1 MKSIRVNFRTNNKYK
16 ENKFSFCRRE
26 KTSLATREK
35 GWRRRGGERV
45 ASSRW
50 RRSFA
55 KGRGEGGLCTMHL
68 AAAILTESDKSGENG
83 WLWHVNIEMERGG
96 RGRGE
101 DSPSFRSLSSSIE
114 SRGGIRANCFTR
126 PSRAFDRLCSLLG
139 TRRRLRLL
147 GILIPC
153 RFPRA
158 CDSWNGTRI
167 SLGILSYLF
176 PYCASPR

>member
-1 MKSIRVNFRTNNKYK
+1 MPPRKNKPCHPREGMEEGEK
-16 ENKFSFCRRE
+16 EWRAVVGDGRLRRE
-26 KTSLATREK
+26 E
-35 GWRRRGGERV
+35 GGGE
-45 ASSRW
+45 
-50 RRSFA
+50 
-55 KGRGEGGLCTMHL
+55 GLCTMHL

-83 WLWHVNIEMERGG
+83 WLWPVNIEMERGG

-101 DSPSFRSLSSSIE
+101 DPPSFRSLSSSIE